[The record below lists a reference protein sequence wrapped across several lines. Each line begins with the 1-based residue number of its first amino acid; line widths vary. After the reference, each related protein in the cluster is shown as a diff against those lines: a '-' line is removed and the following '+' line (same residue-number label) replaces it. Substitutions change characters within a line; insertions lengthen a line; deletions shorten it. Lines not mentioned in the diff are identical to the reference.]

1 MTVLPRIFACGYN
14 AGVIRR
20 LNESNRTGALAEL
33 ILLLLVAIFLLTNGL
48 ALGVAKTG
56 ELAWVH
62 LRPISLWLI
71 VITIAALLLQRYAP
85 KHDPILFA
93 LYAFLTGWGLVLQDR
108 LAPAFI
114 GRYQLW
120 FTISTAILTATAIL
134 PPNLN
139 IIRRYRYTLLLS
151 GIALLAL
158 TLFFGVNPIGS
169 GAALWL
175 PVPFIPAFFQ
185 PSELLKL
192 LFIFFF
198 ASYFADRGRI
208 ITVKQEHSFW
218 YSLPYLVPLFV
229 MWGFCVLLLVW
240 QQDLGAASIFF
251 VLFLSMLYT
260 ATGKRRYL
268 VVGFALLIVAG
279 FIGYAAY
286 DLIALRIDAWLD
298 PWPNVF
304 DRSFQ
309 VVQSLYALA
318 AGGIAGGGVGQG
330 FPTFIPVVH
339 SDFVFA
345 AIAEEWGLVGTLA
358 VVACFALLAQRGLRI
373 ALLSPS
379 AFRTYIGVGI
389 VVLISVQAFLIMGGV
404 TKLLPLTGVTLPF
417 LSYGGSS
424 LVMASGMMGLL
435 LYLSRTSEFPPSI

>member
-1 MTVLPRIFACGYN
+1 MIERNKLWSE
-14 AGVIRR
+14 AGLLAVA
-20 LNESNRTGALAEL
+20 AL
-33 ILLLLVAIFLLTNGL
+33 FLLANGL
-48 ALGVAKTG
+48 ALSVTKTG
-56 ELAWVH
+56 GVGWVH
-62 LRPISLWLI
+62 LRPILLWLI
-71 VITIAALLLQRYAP
+71 VITSAFALLQRHAP
-85 KHDPILFA
+85 KHDLILFA
-93 LYAFLTGWGLVLQDR
+93 LYAFLTGWGLILQDR

-120 FTISTAILTATAIL
+120 FTLATILLVATTIL
-134 PPNLN
+134 PPNLHL
-139 IIRRYRYTLLLS
+139 IRRYRYTILLS
-151 GIALLAL
+151 GIALLTL

-175 PVPFIPAFFQ
+175 PVPFVRAFFQ

-208 ITVKQEHSFW
+208 ITVKQEHNFW
-218 YSLPYLVPLFV
+218 YSLPYLAPLFV
-229 MWGFCVLLLVW
+229 MWGFCVLLLAW
-240 QQDLGAASIFF
+240 QRDLGAATIFF
-251 VLFLSMLYT
+251 VLFLSMLFT

-268 VVGFALLIVAG
+268 VVGFLLLIAAG
-279 FIGYAAY
+279 FIGYIAY
-286 DLIALRIDAWLD
+286 DLIALRIDAWLN

-345 AIAEEWGLVGTLA
+345 AIAEEWGLLGTL
-358 VVACFALLAQRGLRI
+358 VVVICFAMLAQRGLRI
-373 ALLSPS
+373 ALLAKS
-379 AFRTYIGVGI
+379 AFRTYIAVGI
-389 VVLISVQAFLIMGGV
+389 VVLLTVQTFLIMGGV

-424 LVMASGMMGLL
+424 LMMSSGMMGLL
-435 LYLSRTSEFPPSI
+435 LYLSRDLDNSTM

>member
-1 MTVLPRIFACGYN
+1 MIDQ
-14 AGVIRR
+14 
-20 LNESNRTGALAEL
+20 LNEPSRRTSLEYVL
-33 ILLLLVAIFLLTNGL
+33 
-48 ALGVAKTG
+48 LGVAG
-56 ELAWVH
+56 LFLATNGIALSLVNSGGIRWEQ
-62 LRPISLWLI
+62 LRLIALWLI
-71 VITIAALLLQRYAP
+71 VITTATYLLRRFAP
-85 KHDPILFA
+85 EHDPILFA
-93 LYAFLTGWGLVLQDR
+93 LYAFLTGWGLILQDR
-108 LAPAFI
+108 LAPAFT
-114 GRYQLW
+114 GRHQLW
-120 FTISTAILTATAIL
+120 FTLATALLVAVTIL
-134 PPNLN
+134 PRSLS
-139 IIRRYRYTLLLS
+139 IIRRYRYTLLIG

-158 TLFFGVNPIGS
+158 TLFLGVNPVGA

-175 PVPFIPAFFQ
+175 PIPLIAAYFQ
-185 PSELLKL
+185 PSELLKV

-208 ITVKQEHSFW
+208 ITAKQEHSFW
-218 YSLPYLVPLFV
+218 YSLPYLLPLFA

-251 VLFLSMLYT
+251 VLFLSMLFT

-268 VVGFALLIVAG
+268 VVGLVLLIAAG

-286 DLIALRIDAWLD
+286 DLIALRIDAWLN

-318 AGGIAGGGVGQG
+318 AGGVVGGGVGQG

-345 AIAEEWGLVGTLA
+345 AIAEEWGLLGSLG
-358 VVACFALLAQRGLRI
+358 VVACFAMLAQRGLRI
-373 ALLSPS
+373 ALLSKT
-379 AFRTYIGVGI
+379 AFRTYVGVGI

-404 TKLLPLTGVTLPF
+404 TKLLPLTGVTLPL

-424 LVMASGMMGLL
+424 LMMVSGMIGLL
-435 LYLSRTSEFPPSI
+435 LFLSRSAEPSI